1 MIDLSTW
8 MLSVPEGTPA
18 QTISTPTLVAGF
30 KDQYFHSDTGTLFFW
45 APVTGTVTDSAI
57 YPRCELR
64 EANADGSVRNWQYPT
79 ADNTLRATLAVDQ
92 VPSSGKVVIG
102 QIHVYGSNQP
112 LLKVEYQYK
121 TKTQTGNIVAKV
133 RYHLDDDEPTVI
145 QVATGVPLGKQFNYL
160 IHLSPGGMLSVDSA
174 GYTWADQIS
183 ATWKASQLY
192 FKAGVYTQDNTGDT
206 TEGGTVTFYKL
217 AIAHSTSS

>member
-18 QTISTPTLVAGF
+18 TTISTPTLVAGF

-45 APVTGTVTDSAI
+45 APVTGTVTESAI

-64 EANADGSVRNWQYPT
+64 EANADGSVHNWQYSA
-79 ADNTLRATLAVDQ
+79 ADNTLRATLAVNE

-102 QIHVYGSNQP
+102 QIHVYGSNTP

-121 TKTQTGNIVAKV
+121 AKTQTGNIVAKV
-133 RYHLDDDEPTVI
+133 RYHVTDDEPTVI
-145 QVATGVPLGKQFNYL
+145 QVATGVPMNTKFSYL
-160 IHLSPGGMLSVDSA
+160 IHLSPGGTLSVDTA
-174 GYTWADQIS
+174 GYKWEDQIS

-192 FKAGVYTQDNTGDT
+192 FKAGVYTQDNTGDVN
-206 TEGGTVTFYKL
+206 EGGTVTFYKL
-217 AIAHSTSS
+217 NAGHAAG